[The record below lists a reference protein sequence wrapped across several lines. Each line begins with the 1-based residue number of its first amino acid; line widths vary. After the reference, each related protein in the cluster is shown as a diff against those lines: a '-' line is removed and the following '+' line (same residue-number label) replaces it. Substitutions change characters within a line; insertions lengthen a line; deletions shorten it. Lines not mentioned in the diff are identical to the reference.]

1 MSANPDD
8 LPGPDPG
15 PTDAGAAVKP
25 PEEWVTGDE
34 PATAAQL
41 SYLQTLS
48 RDVGEP
54 VPDGLSKAQASE
66 LIDGLRERSP
76 RVDPDAAPSTPA
88 QSTPAQEPPARQSAQ
103 QPPARQQSGEQQSG
117 EQPPVDDPPAQEPPD

>member
-88 QSTPAQEPPARQSAQ
+88 QSTPAQEPPARPSAQ
-103 QPPARQQSGEQQSG
+103 QPPARQQSG

>member
-88 QSTPAQEPPARQSAQ
+88 QSTPAQDPPAQPSAQ
-103 QPPARQQSGEQQSG
+103 QPPAQQQSG

>member
-1 MSANPDD
+1 MSVNPDD

-103 QPPARQQSGEQQSG
+103 QPPARQQSGEQ
-117 EQPPVDDPPAQEPPD
+117 PPVDDPPAQEPPD